1 MALTFKAT
9 GEADLLGVA
18 DEFGRLGSIWRFTE
32 DDVVD
37 DGTEDAVTA
46 ENIGW
51 HFDIDAPGLTTRS
64 GGPYESIQDVV
75 KTVQEAYDAFAA
87 DRAKEQRFDYRQ
99 GKRVV
104 SVPSGGQPGK

>member
-1 MALTFKAT
+1 MALTFKVT

-18 DEFGRLGSIWRFTE
+18 DEFGRLGSIWRVTEDMVIEHGTE
-32 DDVVD
+32 DDISAKDV
-37 DGTEDAVTA
+37 
-46 ENIGW
+46 GW

-75 KTVQEAYDAFAA
+75 NTVQEAYDAFAA